1 MLKYDLPTHIL
12 YNVHS
17 KYTTNRSATNIKVAG
32 LIKPVHLSKI
42 APSDNIG
49 SSERNI
55 GTLQTR
61 RPTLTFFARSC
72 DGSVADPWERFLT
85 GDDRLA
91 SQILQR
97 YRNRLKGGRPL
108 FHGPVNK
115 MLENV
120 DGKNDT
126 FIMRIAAVSATATA
140 AADAQWEKLY
150 SSNLPWTE
158 SSSNLGRLVFLALNS
173 FTTLRYL
180 FLNEPGT

>member
-1 MLKYDLPTHIL
+1 MGLKPL
-12 YNVHS
+12 
-17 KYTTNRSATNIKVAG
+17 
-32 LIKPVHLSKI
+32 HLSKI

-55 GTLQTR
+55 VRCTLQTR
-61 RPTLTFFARSC
+61 RPTLTFLPALVM
-72 DGSVADPWERFLT
+72 GLLLIHENVFLT

-91 SQILQR
+91 SQTLQR

-140 AADAQWEKLY
+140 AADAQWEKLC
-150 SSNLPWTE
+150 STM
-158 SSSNLGRLVFLALNS
+158 NLGKLV
-173 FTTLRYL
+173 L
-180 FLNEPGT
+180 FSYKFVYS